1 MDFAPALLN
10 EEKYDAVFLN
20 TPWKKLSQA
29 ELEAL
34 PIKDLCKDNA
44 SLFMWADSFSVAD
57 AAMCISK
64 WGLQFKSVA
73 AIMNLAEKPAAA
85 SAAPAKPAVD
95 ASASASA
102 SVPASEE
109 PSKDVSAS
117 VEGADASETEGQ
129 ATSASVSASVPAEG
143 KTSNKP
149 RGPRIK
155 SIQPPSWWLD
165 GECLSRP
172 TTEMLFMAV
181 LGEGATANPKWKSQP
196 YQVCDMPELAKSKAR
211 GRQPSPWCPA
221 EWAFR
226 RPSEFLNSVVASL
239 APGSRIVEL
248 FGDSMHDSVHAW
260 GPALPAS
267 YVPALSTSEGVIGT
281 AMKALEGEGKVSL
294 RSIAAKLRKMVASP
308 PAADQAAAPEEAVV
322 DEDTTIT
329 ALLQKASAASGQDW
343 TSDDLKRVMS
353 ACADYKLAHHSSRS
367 RKTKRASRGALNAD
381 GSERKRCGIAA
392 AGPITPELCAFFGEP
407 AGTQISRT
415 MVVKRVNQY
424 IEQNKLK
431 DGRKINIDDKL
442 KALLDPPEGTTVTF
456 FNMCRLLSKHFIKK
470 DKSDA
475 SVDDASA
482 SAETVTASDLESEA
496 KKQKIDG

>member
-1 MDFAPALLN
+1 MDFAPALATN
-10 EEKYDAVFLN
+10 EKYDAVFLN

-73 AIMNLAEKPAAA
+73 AIMNLAEKPAPAG
-85 SAAPAKPAVD
+85 AAPVKPAVD
-95 ASASASA
+95 ASAS
-102 SVPASEE
+102 VPPSEE

-117 VEGADASETEGQ
+117 VEGADASATEGG
-129 ATSASVSASVPAEG
+129 ATPPSVSASVPADG

-155 SIQPPSWWLD
+155 SIQSPSWWFD

-181 LGEGATANPKWKSQP
+181 LGEGASMNAKWKSQP

-211 GRQPSPWCPA
+211 GRQPSPWCPP

-226 RPSEFLNSVVASL
+226 RPSEFLTSVVSSL

-294 RSIAAKLRKMVASP
+294 RSIAAKLRKMVAA
-308 PAADQAAAPEEAVV
+308 PAPADQAAPEEGQVE
-322 DEDTTIT
+322 EDTTIT
-329 ALLQKASAASGQDW
+329 ALLKKASAASQQDW
-343 TSDDLKRVMS
+343 TSESMKRVMS
-353 ACADYKLAHHSSRS
+353 ACADFRLAHHSSRS

-381 GSERKRCGIAA
+381 GSERRRCGIAA

-415 MVVKRVNQY
+415 MVVKRVNEY
-424 IEQNKLK
+424 IEVNKLK
-431 DGRKINIDDKL
+431 EGRKINCDSKL
-442 KALLDPPEGTTVTF
+442 RELLQPPADTTVTF

-470 DKSDA
+470 EKLA
-475 SVDDASA
+475 ANVDDASA
-482 SAETVTASDLESEA
+482 STVTASDLESEA
-496 KKQKIDG
+496 KKQKIDV